1 MDRIGSALGDGARW
15 PLIELLAERPRSVG
29 ELAELTGLW
38 QPQTTKHLRTLAQ
51 AGLVAVF
58 PLGQRRVYAIETQP
72 LEAFARRLAD
82 LVDTAGAQAGER
94 EVIARYRAAIDA
106 EAARADRDRW
116 ADGRRFCFDRLLPV
130 PRDVVWRYWVEPD
143 LLGSW
148 WAPSPMTVTDCILEP
163 APRGRVV
170 LDYRD
175 AEGRRYRSAGE
186 VTAAAEP
193 ERLGFR
199 LSVRDPADAVLF
211 TGHYA
216 LTLTR
221 AAEGTR
227 LRLGLTL
234 TDPDTGAVPFI
245 AGIETG
251 WQQVLDNL
259 TAAVGGTD
267 ITVHDNEKDARQ

>member
-1 MDRIGSALGDGARW
+1 MDRIASALGDGARW
-15 PLIELLAERPRSVG
+15 RLIELLAERPRSVG
-29 ELAELTGLW
+29 ELAELTGLR

-72 LEAFARRLAD
+72 LGAFARRLTD

-94 EVIARYRAAIDA
+94 AVIARYRAAIDA
-106 EAARADRDRW
+106 EAARADRHRW
-116 ADGRRFCFDRLLPV
+116 ADGRGFRFDRVLPV
-130 PRDVVWRYWVEPD
+130 AREVVWRYWVEPD
-143 LLGSW
+143 LLASW
-148 WAPSPMTVTDCILEP
+148 WAPSPMTVTDCALEP
-163 APRGRVV
+163 KPHGRVV

-175 AEGRRYRSAGE
+175 AEGRRYRCAGE

-193 ERLGFR
+193 QRLEFR
-199 LSVRDPADAVLF
+199 LSVLDRADVVLF
-211 TGHYA
+211 TGQYN
-216 LTLTR
+216 LTL
-221 AAEGTR
+221 APAEEGTR

-234 TDPDTGAVPFI
+234 TDTDTEAVPFI

-267 ITVHDNEKDARQ
+267 TTGHDNEKDTRQ

>member
-1 MDRIGSALGDGARW
+1 MDRIASALGDEARW
-15 PLIELLAERPRSVG
+15 RLIELLAERPRSVG
-29 ELAELTGLW
+29 ELAELTGLR

-58 PLGQRRVYAIETQP
+58 PLGQRRVYAIETQS
-72 LEAFARRLAD
+72 LQAFAQRLVD

-106 EAARADRDRW
+106 EAARADQDRW
-116 ADGRRFCFDRLLPV
+116 ADGRKFCFDRVLPA

-148 WAPSPMTVTDCILEP
+148 WAPSPMTITDCILEP
-163 APRGRVV
+163 APHGRVV

-186 VTAAAEP
+186 VAAAAEP
-193 ERLGFR
+193 ERLEFR
-199 LSVRDPADAVLF
+199 LSVLDPADAVLF
-211 TGHYA
+211 SGHYDLV
-216 LTLTR
+216 LTWTE
-221 AAEGTR
+221 AGTR

-234 TDPDTGAVPFI
+234 TETDTAAVPFI

-259 TAAVGGTD
+259 TAAVGGTET
-267 ITVHDNEKDARQ
+267 TVHDNEKDARQ